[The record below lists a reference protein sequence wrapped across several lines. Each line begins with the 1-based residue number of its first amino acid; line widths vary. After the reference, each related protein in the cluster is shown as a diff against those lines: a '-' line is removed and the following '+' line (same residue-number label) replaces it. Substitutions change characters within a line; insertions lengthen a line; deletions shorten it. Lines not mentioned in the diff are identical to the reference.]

1 MTSRPFMCCPSFIS
15 RSSYYLV
22 SLQLIHVE
30 GAQTDRAE
38 LSTSGCMVLFGA
50 AIGANFAQAAQP
62 LNFKV
67 LYTWLFGSDCWL

>member
-1 MTSRPFMCCPSFIS
+1 MCCPSFIS